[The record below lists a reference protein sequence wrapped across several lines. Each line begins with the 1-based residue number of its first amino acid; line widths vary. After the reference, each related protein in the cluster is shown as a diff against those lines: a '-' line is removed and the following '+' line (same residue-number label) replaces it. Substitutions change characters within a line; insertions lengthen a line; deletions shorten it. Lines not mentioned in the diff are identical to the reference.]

1 MANDLG
7 GVWRTVGGRR
17 IFIKDGEDLAT
28 AMKNSGKFGNKKEE
42 KTKNIT
48 FGNSDLK
55 ETLTKDDEEILN
67 YYVERAGAYDINYV
81 LRNKDAIA
89 TENDKRAIKDLE
101 NTINKSTLNKDIETY
116 RYISNENVFYNL
128 KIGDVYEDKGFMS
141 TTYNNNTDRE
151 NNFQDYKIKAVI
163 KAKKGDSAL
172 DVSNLY
178 DKKTDMPESEI
189 IFNKNT
195 KMVLKDIKEERDK
208 YNEFSRKVYYF
219 ETKNETIKKDFTKMD
234 RKELTTLLVDDQIK
248 RNVIKPESRERQI
261 KLRMT
266 GSAKMSKTELIK
278 YAEKYLK

>member
-28 AMKNSGKFGNKKEE
+28 AMKNSGKFGNKKE
-42 KTKNIT
+42 KAKNIT

>member
-1 MANDLG
+1 MSDLG